1 MRGSLPAI
9 ATGGRETG
17 GGLRVRFGSVWSEFC
32 RVALTDKCRAVER
45 ELRLRDPDECD
56 RIFGKRALPV
66 ALPGGG
72 A

>member
-1 MRGSLPAI
+1 
-9 ATGGRETG
+9 
-17 GGLRVRFGSVWSEFC
+17 V
-32 RVALTDKCRAVER
+32 RAVER